1 MGCAW
6 FGPKVTEPSK
16 LSHERRSL
24 TWRATGVVALR
35 DEGLTDIPKIAFEQ
49 GPLVKALDASHNKLE
64 YVDDGITYLNKLQR
78 LTLSN
83 NKLNFLNDRI
93 VQLSK
98 LRVLILN
105 DNHLR
110 ELPST
115 IGRLTQLE
123 HLNLENN
130 ELRMIPESIGYMTRL
145 HTLHL
150 GRNKLKTLP
159 ETIGGCFSLEEI
171 DATKN
176 QLEKLPEY
184 ICKLEILKVL
194 LVDNNLIEELP
205 QKLFTD
211 CKMLATFSIHKN
223 PIETKTIQSIP
234 NFKEYNE
241 RRVQKYDKQIYG
253 GGMKE
258 NLSFDEGFDKD
269 T

>member
-6 FGPKVTEPSK
+6 FGPKVSEAK
-16 LSHERRSL
+16 KVSHERRSL

-35 DEGLTDIPKIAFEQ
+35 GEELTAIPKIAYEQ
-49 GPLVKALDASHNKLE
+49 GPLVKALDASHNQLE
-64 YVDDGITYLNKLQR
+64 VLDDNIGYLNKLQR

-83 NKLNFLNDRI
+83 NRINFLNDRI

-105 DNHLR
+105 DNNIL

-130 ELRMIPESIGYMTRL
+130 EIRVIPESIGYMTRL
-145 HTLHL
+145 QTLEL
-150 GRNKLKTLP
+150 GSNRLRSLP
-159 ETIGGCFSLEEI
+159 ETIGGCHSLEEL

-176 QLEKLPEY
+176 QIERLPQY
-184 ICKLEILKVL
+184 ICKLEMLKVL

-205 QKLFTD
+205 EKLFTN
-211 CKMLATFSIHKN
+211 CKSLATFSIHKN
-223 PIETKTIQSIP
+223 PIETKDIQGVP

-253 GGMKE
+253 GAMKE
-258 NLSFDEGFDKD
+258 NLSFDEGFDKEL
-269 T
+269 

>member
-6 FGPKVTEPSK
+6 FGPAKGTNGAK
-16 LSHERRSL
+16 TQSHERRSL

-35 DEGLTDIPKIAFEQ
+35 GEGLTSIPKIAYEQ
-49 GPLVKALDASHNKLE
+49 GPLVKALDASHNDIEEL
-64 YVDDGITYLNKLQR
+64 DDGISYLNKMQR

-83 NKLNFLNDRI
+83 NKVNLLCDRI
-93 VQLSK
+93 VLLSK

-105 DNHLR
+105 DNKIF

-130 ELRMIPESIGYMTRL
+130 NLRSIPESIGYMTRL
-145 HTLHL
+145 QTLQL
-150 GRNKLKTLP
+150 GRNRLKSLP
-159 ETIGGCFSLEEI
+159 ETIGGCHSLEEL
-171 DATKN
+171 DSTKN

-184 ICKLEILKVL
+184 ICKLELLKVL

-205 QKLFTD
+205 QKLFTN
-211 CKMLATFSIHKN
+211 CAMLATFSIHMN
-223 PIETKTIQSIP
+223 PIETKDVQLVP

-253 GGMKE
+253 GAMKDE
-258 NLSFDEGFDKD
+258 IHFDQ
-269 T
+269 